1 MIKAHL
7 RTIAIFAILAL
18 TGLAANAQSEAVD
31 KVAQLDDVYNY
42 YIPEFMIKGIEKMGG
57 NDILKATPIPSGLLK
72 KVKSIQF
79 VLASKKKAVKKAQ
92 KILKDLDDTR
102 KYQVLFRSSSN
113 KEQKV
118 VVYGF
123 PARSEVF
130 NEVIL
135 LINEHDRQLTLF
147 QLLGEF
153 SLEDI
158 NDIEEELKDDNIK
171 NDNDEDVI
179 VIDANQH

>member
-57 NDILKATPIPSGLLK
+57 SDILKATPIPSGLLK

-92 KILKDLDDTR
+92 KILKELDDTR
-102 KYQVLFRSSSN
+102 KFQVLFRSSSN

-158 NDIEEELKDDNIK
+158 NDIEEELKDDNIT
-171 NDNDEDVI
+171 NANDEDVI

>member
-7 RTIAIFAILAL
+7 RTIAILAILAL

-57 NDILKATPIPSGLLK
+57 SDILKATPIPSGLLK

-92 KILKDLDDTR
+92 KILKELDDTR
-102 KYQVLFRSSSN
+102 KFQVLFRSSSN